1 MRIFKNKAFHRWA
14 IKEGLA
20 DSALRT
26 AVDEIEKGLVDAD
39 LGGHVFKKRV
49 ALGGRGKSAGARTL
63 LAYTLGQRAFFM
75 YGFAK
80 NSRANIDAD
89 ELRALRRLAKELLE
103 YSDIELI
110 IAIEHGVLI
119 EVKNDG

>member
-20 DSALRT
+20 DSALIT

-63 LAYTLGQRAFFM
+63 LAYRFGQRAFFM

-110 IAIEHGVLI
+110 IAIEHGAFI
-119 EVKNDG
+119 EVKNNG